1 MTALSYI
8 RIGECIYISECY
20 STECLG
26 HSLHVILFRAN
37 NETYLRVS
45 RSSRQARL
53 GLLRNAKIRFDRHP
67 RLSRARQPQ
76 ERTEHARNGELSTAL
91 FGLST
96 DSCPPR
102 HSFQDLISEAR
113 GNRVSMLAFCDGH
126 VVRKPMVLQLFCW
139 RYGTTR

>member
-1 MTALSYI
+1 MFLSAILQNVLVIHYMLFCFV
-8 RIGECIYISECY
+8 RIAKHI
-20 STECLG
+20 
-26 HSLHVILFRAN
+26 FA
-37 NETYLRVS
+37 
-45 RSSRQARL
+45 SSRQARL

-102 HSFQDLISEAR
+102 HRFQDLTSEVT
-113 GNRVSMLAFCDGH
+113 G
-126 VVRKPMVLQLFCW
+126 
-139 RYGTTR
+139 